1 MIRVGAPDVVDVLLV
16 LGLSLEDVEFG
27 VVKSLH
33 QLVRLECGG
42 HRRPKRVRKVNVNAV
57 AD

>member
-27 VVKSLH
+27 VVNPSTNAIRMADDR
-33 QLVRLECGG
+33 LV
-42 HRRPKRVRKVNVNAV
+42 
-57 AD
+57 